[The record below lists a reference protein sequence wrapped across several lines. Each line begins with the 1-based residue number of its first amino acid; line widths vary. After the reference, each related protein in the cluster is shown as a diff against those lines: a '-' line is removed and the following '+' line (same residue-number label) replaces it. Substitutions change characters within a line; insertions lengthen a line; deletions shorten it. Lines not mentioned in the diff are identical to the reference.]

1 MDQYIDD
8 NKIPIS
14 NGFGSGGG
22 AKHFSGKQA
31 YLQQLNGLK
40 QVNLMRK
47 KHEKQYNIKYDFI
60 VRCRMDVRYTTNL
73 PELEYQKDRLY
84 IPDFHHHG
92 GVNDRFCIGS
102 PELIDNYM
110 NALDIYHQNPSIC
123 THAESFLLHCLQ
135 INNTPIELIKLK
147 FNRVRENGDE
157 CYWDSTDS

>member
-8 NKIPIS
+8 GKIPIF
-14 NGFGSGGG
+14 NRFPP
-22 AKHFSGKQA
+22 HSGKQA

-47 KHEKQYNIKYDFI
+47 QYEKQHNIKYDFV
-60 VRCRMDVRYTTNL
+60 VRCRMDVKYTTSL

-92 GVNDRFCIGS
+92 GINDRFCIGS

-110 NALDIYHQNPSIC
+110 NALDVYHKNPSIC
-123 THAESFLLHCLQ
+123 IHAESFLLHCLK

-147 FNRVRENGDE
+147 FNRVKENGDE
-157 CYWDSTDS
+157 CYWDSTDP